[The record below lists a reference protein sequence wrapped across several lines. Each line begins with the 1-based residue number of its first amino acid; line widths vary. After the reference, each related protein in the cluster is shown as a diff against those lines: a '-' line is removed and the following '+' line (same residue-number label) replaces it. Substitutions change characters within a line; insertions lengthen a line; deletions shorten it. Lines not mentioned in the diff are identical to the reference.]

1 MTDLRAT
8 LLQGQWFATLPPALQ
23 QALLTQGR
31 RLSLEPG
38 QRLFSRGDAPSG
50 VYAVLSGAMRIGSV
64 AADGKEA
71 LLVLVEAPHWFGEI
85 ALLDGQPRTHDAV
98 AEGASTLLHV
108 PQAGLLNLLD
118 AHPAYWRDVALLMAH
133 KVRLVFTALE
143 EISLLPAAQRLARR
157 LLLIAEDYGETQ
169 GPRRLIHLSQEQL
182 AAMLAMSRQTANGVL
197 KELQAR
203 GIVRLTYGEIEIL
216 DLQALRKAARE
227 A

>member
-1 MTDLRAT
+1 MNDLRDT
-8 LLQGQWFATLPPALQ
+8 LHQGQWFAALPPALQ
-23 QALLTQGR
+23 QALLAQGKL
-31 RLSLEPG
+31 LSLEAG

-50 VYAVLSGAMRIGSV
+50 LYAVLKGAMRVGSV
-64 AADGKEA
+64 GEDGREA

-85 ALLDGQPRTHDAV
+85 ALFDDQPRTHDAI

-108 PQAGLLNLLD
+108 SQTGLLALLD
-118 AHPAYWRDVALLMAH
+118 THPAYWRDLALLMAH
-133 KVRLVFTALE
+133 KVRLAFIALE

-216 DLQALRKAARE
+216 DLQALRNAARE

>member
-1 MTDLRAT
+1 MNDLRDT
-8 LLQGQWFATLPPALQ
+8 LHQGQWFAALPAALQ
-23 QALLTQGR
+23 QALLAQGKL
-31 RLSLEPG
+31 LSLEAG

-50 VYAVLSGAMRIGSV
+50 LYAVLKGAMRVGSV
-64 AADGKEA
+64 GADGREA

-85 ALLDGQPRTHDAV
+85 ALFDGQPRTHDAV

-108 PQAGLLNLLD
+108 PQASLLSLLD
-118 AHPAYWRDVALLMAH
+118 AHPAYWRELALLMAH
-133 KVRLVFTALE
+133 KVRLAFIALE

-169 GPRRLIHLSQEQL
+169 GPRRIIHLSQEQL
-182 AAMLAMSRQTANGVL
+182 AAMLAISRQTANGVL
-197 KELQAR
+197 KDLQAR

-216 DLQALRKAARE
+216 DLQALRNAARE